1 MADIG
6 RESLAPQPSRD
17 LSRSSHRP
25 VAPPCASERDGH
37 VTFARGPVAGNPVDE
52 KRFDAL
58 HRLVPGRIGG
68 EIVADRLVLP
78 GKRPK
83 LVDPVRVGQES
94 KVEHQVRGPGDAA
107 RKPEGGDGEDRL
119 IFNALLPF
127 KDFGESAVATVNC
140 SIDPKDSMHGMRL
153 NSLAQK
159 GIHIPSIIKAD
170 SIR

>member
-1 MADIG
+1 LRTSLSFLASARYVAYLDDDDWYEPSHLRLLRNAIENKSWAFSLSNYADSSRNEILG
-6 RESLAPQPSRD
+6 PDEIES
-17 LSRSSHRP
+17 
-25 VAPPCASERDGH
+25 VG
-37 VTFARGPVAGNPVDE
+37 
-52 KRFDAL
+52 
-58 HRLVPGRIGG
+58 
-68 EIVADRLVLP
+68 P
-78 GKRPK
+78 GKGVFKDRFGGFVRPSALMIDK
-83 LVDPVRVGQES
+83 LKLGSILHLWSES
-94 KVEHQVRGPGDAA
+94 PFAT
-107 RKPEGGDGEDRL
+107 GDGEDRL